1 MQIHSGRCGLT
12 LAALTQVTP
21 AGTSGAKLTPSCTL
35 HVHGSRCRSRQ
46 MVLETV
52 ARLRYLPSDV
62 LCRLATC
69 RWTVVAAFLEPTHH
83 VSLLQIALFNTTTR
97 ASSADDNT
105 NTHPR
110 NASLESPSNTG
121 LLVPRSIN
129 PRDHGDKQLE
139 TNLPGS
145 RHYSVLDPT
154 FR

>member
-83 VSLLQIALFNTTTR
+83 VSLLQIALFNTTSR

-110 NASLESPSNTG
+110 NASPESTTTHQSSRFSLHQSARPRQYPSRDQFIRFPA
-121 LLVPRSIN
+121 LLGTRP
-129 PRDHGDKQLE
+129 
-139 TNLPGS
+139 
-145 RHYSVLDPT
+145 
-154 FR
+154 

>member
-62 LCRLATC
+62 L
-69 RWTVVAAFLEPTHH
+69 
-83 VSLLQIALFNTTTR
+83 QIALFNTTTR

-129 PRDHGDKQLE
+129 PRDHGDKQLA